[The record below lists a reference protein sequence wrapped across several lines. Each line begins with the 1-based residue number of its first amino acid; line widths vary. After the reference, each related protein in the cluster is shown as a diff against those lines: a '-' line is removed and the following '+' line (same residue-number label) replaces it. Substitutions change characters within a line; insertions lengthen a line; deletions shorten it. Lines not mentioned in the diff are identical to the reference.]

1 MQNTA
6 IAISA
11 RSSRD
16 SFRIRSWTSC
26 ISAACSASGGP
37 PDAATSLPSADRR
50 LMFGG
55 TDRAG
60 NERPGG
66 GEPADLE
73 DQVERRRSEHAP
85 VL

>member
-1 MQNTA
+1 
-6 IAISA
+6 
-11 RSSRD
+11 
-16 SFRIRSWTSC
+16 
-26 ISAACSASGGP
+26 
-37 PDAATSLPSADRR
+37 
-50 LMFGG
+50 MFGG

-73 DQVERRRSEHAP
+73 DQVERRRSEHAL